1 LIAGEYDLGRNA
13 FSTGNLFSGAGPAD
27 EFGLG
32 PSPFATFDT
41 LAKAIL
47 AGDKTRQQGFD
58 FFGHARLG
66 KSNFS
71 LFGMYQYFQPNT
83 QISGTN
89 PLDFERIVGGVSYH
103 FNEHFEFSVDSQ
115 NLKYVHSQFTM
126 PASQIATFNPALAAA
141 NPNGIA
147 NAVPQDTNAIF
158 LNLLFNY

>member
-1 LIAGEYDLGRNA
+1 
-13 FSTGNLFSGAGPAD
+13 
-27 EFGLG
+27 
-32 PSPFATFDT
+32 
-41 LAKAIL
+41 
-47 AGDKTRQQGFD
+47 
-58 FFGHARLG
+58 
-66 KSNFS
+66 
-71 LFGMYQYFQPNT
+71 
-83 QISGTN
+83 
-89 PLDFERIVGGVSYH
+89 VGGVSYH